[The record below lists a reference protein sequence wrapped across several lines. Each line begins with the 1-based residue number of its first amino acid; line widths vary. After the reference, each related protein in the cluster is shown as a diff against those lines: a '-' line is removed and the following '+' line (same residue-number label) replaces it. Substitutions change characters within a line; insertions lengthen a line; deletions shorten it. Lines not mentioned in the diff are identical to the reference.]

1 MNIDDIALDYYGTS
15 TSILVI
21 YIGILSFTHFS
32 NS

>member
-1 MNIDDIALDYYGTS
+1 MNIDDISLDYHGIR

-21 YIGILSFTHFS
+21 YIGILSFTHLS